1 MNCNIF
7 ITRDLGL
14 PIEGQPNYQAAKGE
28 VFTGT
33 ANKGGVTFHVT
44 MPNGKIH
51 PVSLKLNDWRIEVE
65 MFKNQTSV

>member
-7 ITRDLGL
+7 ITRDFGL
-14 PIEGQPNYQAAKGE
+14 PIAGQRNYQAAKGE
-28 VFTGT
+28 TFTGT
-33 ANKGGVTFHVT
+33 ANKGSVLFHVT

-51 PVSLKLNDWRIEVE
+51 PVRMELNDWRIEVI